1 MKIKFGKIEQL
12 LAVIV
17 IGVVVLFI
25 YLKFSFSPTVK
36 NYSKIHKKWT
46 QISKEVDSLK
56 DIKDEEYWR
65 YVSKI
70 GREIKDLKQELERK
84 QANAAKTGN
93 MPAILTEMELF
104 KTIEDNKLKVVKYE
118 PYDKSK
124 IKTESLLKKQR
135 YLNIYLT
142 GNYFNFL
149 RFLSD
154 INSSFG
160 TVTIEKI
167 VIENKKTYGNL
178 DINLI
183 VGFI

>member
-12 LAVIV
+12 LAVTV
-17 IGVVVLFI
+17 IGIVGLFM
-25 YLKFSFSPTVK
+25 YLKFSFNPAVK
-36 NYSKIHKKWT
+36 NYNRIHKKWI

-56 DIKDEEYWR
+56 KDVKNEEYWK
-65 YVSKI
+65 YVLKV
-70 GREIKDLKQELERK
+70 EKDIKDLKQELEKK
-84 QANAAKTGN
+84 QANATKTGN
-93 MPAILTEMELF
+93 ILLTEMKLF
-104 KTIEDNKLKVVKYE
+104 KTIEDNKLKVVRYE

-154 INSSFG
+154 INSSFK

-167 VIENKKTYGNL
+167 VIKNKKTYGNL

>member
-17 IGVVVLFI
+17 IGIVVLFI
-25 YLKFSFSPTVK
+25 YLKFSFGPTVK
-36 NYSKIHKKWT
+36 NYNKIHKKWT
-46 QISKEVDSLK
+46 QISKEVNLLK
-56 DIKDEEYWR
+56 DKEGYWR

-70 GREIKDLKQELERK
+70 ERETKDLKQELERK
-84 QANAAKTGN
+84 QANATKTGN
-93 MPAILTEMELF
+93 IPAILTEMELF
-104 KTIEDNKLKVVKYE
+104 ETIEDNKLKVVKYE

-160 TVTIEKI
+160 TMTIEKI

-178 DINLI
+178 DINLV

>member
-17 IGVVVLFI
+17 IGIVVLFI
-25 YLKFSFSPTVK
+25 YLKFSFGPTVK
-36 NYSKIHKKWT
+36 NYNKIHKKWT
-46 QISKEVDSLK
+46 QISKEVDLLK
-56 DIKDEEYWR
+56 DKEGYWG

-70 GREIKDLKQELERK
+70 KGETKYLKQKLERK
-84 QANAAKTGN
+84 QANATKTGN
-93 MPAILTEMELF
+93 IPAILTEMELF

-118 PYDKSK
+118 PCDKSK